1 MIHVTRRMGSTKSKS
16 EHVLYEHKSKPYY
29 ELEQVCIIIWDSFV
43 LLQIAANVVANRGSP
58 IKNWGKFYFRLGQVL
73 EIEKLL

>member
-1 MIHVTRRMGSTKSKS
+1 M
-16 EHVLYEHKSKPYY
+16 
-29 ELEQVCIIIWDSFV
+29 IWDSFV
-43 LLQIAANVVANRGSP
+43 LLQIAANIVANRGSP